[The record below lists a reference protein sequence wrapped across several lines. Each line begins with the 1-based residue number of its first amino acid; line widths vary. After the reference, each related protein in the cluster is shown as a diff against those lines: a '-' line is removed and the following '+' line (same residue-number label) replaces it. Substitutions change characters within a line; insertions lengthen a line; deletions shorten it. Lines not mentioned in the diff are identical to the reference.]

1 MGAFVFGCI
10 VGIVS
15 TLLLV
20 WRLNLPQVAKR
31 KLQVS
36 SDEKLTESSAYV
48 SELSPNRVTQADYDD
63 AEERQQQ
70 STNSLFTTNAVYV
83 ATNAATAV

>member
-1 MGAFVFGCI
+1 MDAFVFGYI

-20 WRLNLPQVAKR
+20 CRLNLRHMEKR

-48 SELSPNRVTQADYDD
+48 SELSTIG
-63 AEERQQQ
+63 
-70 STNSLFTTNAVYV
+70 
-83 ATNAATAV
+83 

>member
-20 WRLNLPQVAKR
+20 WRLNLRQVENHKP
-31 KLQVS
+31 QVS

-48 SELSPNRVTQADYDD
+48 AELSTNRVSQAVYDD
-63 AEERQQQ
+63 LVETQQQ
-70 STNSLFTTNAVYV
+70 STNSLFTTNAVYL
-83 ATNAATAV
+83 ATDAATAV

>member
-20 WRLNLPQVAKR
+20 WHLNLRQVEKR
-31 KLQVS
+31 KLQVF
-36 SDEKLTESSAYV
+36 SDEKLTESRAYV
-48 SELSPNRVTQADYDD
+48 SELSTSRVTEAVYDD
-63 AEERQQQ
+63 VGETQQQ
-70 STNSLFTTNAVYV
+70 STNSLFTTNAVYL
-83 ATNAATAV
+83 ATDAATAV